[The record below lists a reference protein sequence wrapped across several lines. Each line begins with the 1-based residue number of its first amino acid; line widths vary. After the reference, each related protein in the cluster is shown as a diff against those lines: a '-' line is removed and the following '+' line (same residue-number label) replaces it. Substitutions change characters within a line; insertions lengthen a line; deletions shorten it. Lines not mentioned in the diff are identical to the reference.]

1 MLALRFDGQA
11 PRLETVSPPTPKR
24 GEARLRMLRAGICST
39 DLHIINGYMGFAGT
53 LGHEVV
59 AEVLEHPDESWV
71 GARVTAEINL
81 ACGECTRCREGLG
94 RHCET
99 RTVLG
104 ILGKDGVFQEELTL
118 PVANL
123 HRVPDGLSTE
133 LATFAEPL
141 AAAFEILEQVHVRP
155 NTRVAVLGDGKLGS
169 LCALVLAGTGAH
181 VSVIGRHPA
190 KLARLEAHV
199 ETHLDTDALSSGFP
213 LVVEAT
219 GTAAGFEC
227 ARSLVA
233 PRGTLV
239 LKSTFHGVSEIA
251 TAPFVIDEIAL
262 VGSRCGP
269 FPPALRA
276 LHRGVIDPS
285 PLIEAEYPLSDGL
298 RALEH
303 AGTRGTAKIQ
313 LVPDGR

>member
-1 MLALRFDGQA
+1 MKALRFDGTR
-11 PRLETVSPPTPKR
+11 PRVEDIPPPSPAA
-24 GEARLRMLRAGICST
+24 GEARLRMVRAGICST
-39 DLHIINGYMGFAGT
+39 DLHIIDGYMGFTGT

-59 AEVLEHPDESWV
+59 AEVLEHPDPSWV

-81 ACGECTRCREGLG
+81 ACGDCRSCRQDLG
-94 RHCET
+94 RHCPN

-104 ILGKDGVFQEELTL
+104 ILGKDGAFQEQLTL

-123 HRVPDGLSTE
+123 HRVPEGLSAE

-141 AAAFEILEQVHVRP
+141 AAAFEILEQIHVRP
-155 NTRVAVLGDGKLGS
+155 HTRAAVLGDGKLGS
-169 LCALVLAGTGAH
+169 LCALVLAGTGAD
-181 VSVIGRHPA
+181 VSVIGRHPS
-190 KLARLEAHV
+190 KLERLAPHV
-199 ETHLDTDALSSGFP
+199 TTHLEDAALAPFP

-219 GTAAGFEC
+219 GTASGFER
-227 ARSLVA
+227 ARSLLS

-276 LHRGVIDPS
+276 LHRGRIDPS
-285 PLIEAEYPLSDGL
+285 PLIEAVYPLSEGL

-303 AGTRGTAKIQ
+303 AAQRGAAKVH
-313 LVPDGR
+313 LVPDDA